1 MPAVNAP
8 DALME
13 KHDGDVPDRRDR
25 LGCRRDWLRLGRA
38 IGPRLGAVQKQCIC
52 AALNRTISDG
62 ATGVGSDALV
72 SSLPTQ
78 PLAVPSLWVGHPN
91 ASAIVSGRAPD

>member
-25 LGCRRDWLRLGRA
+25 LGCRHDWLRLGRA
-38 IGPRLGAVQKQCIC
+38 IGPRLGAVQNSDLS
-52 AALNRTISDG
+52 AALTMQG
-62 ATGVGSDALV
+62 AVL
-72 SSLPTQ
+72 
-78 PLAVPSLWVGHPN
+78 
-91 ASAIVSGRAPD
+91 